1 MALFQKKPS
10 LETSA
15 PFYTVGLETT
25 LLIVGLGNPGK
36 EYEDTRHN
44 IGFEILDNFAKKQ
57 DFPEWINKKDLK
69 STITSHKLGSNKII
83 LAKPTIYMNNSGEA
97 VQAIQ
102 HFYRIDNSKTLVVH
116 DEIDI
121 DFGFIRTRVGGASAG
136 HNGIKSVIQH
146 CGDDFSRVRIG
157 IGPKK
162 PVQIKSEDYVLASF
176 SKQQQENI
184 KLLLQESN
192 SILSEYSF
200 GTGELPAETR
210 NFIV

>member
-1 MALFQKKPS
+1 MALFVKKPILDSNAPLYS
-10 LETSA
+10 L
-15 PFYTVGLETT
+15 GLNTT
-25 LLIVGLGNPGK
+25 ILIVGLGNPGK
-36 EYEDTRHN
+36 EYEGTRHN
-44 IGFEILDNFAKKQ
+44 IGFEVLDNFAKKQ

-83 LAKPTIYMNNSGEA
+83 LVKPTIYMNNSGEA

-121 DFGFIRTRVGGASAG
+121 DFGLIRTRIGGASAG

-157 IGPKK
+157 IGPKQ
-162 PVQIKSEDYVLASF
+162 PEQIKSEDYVLASF
-176 SKQQQENI
+176 SKQQQENL
-184 KLLLQESN
+184 KLLLQETN

-200 GTGELPAETR
+200 STGELPAETR
-210 NFIV
+210 SFIM